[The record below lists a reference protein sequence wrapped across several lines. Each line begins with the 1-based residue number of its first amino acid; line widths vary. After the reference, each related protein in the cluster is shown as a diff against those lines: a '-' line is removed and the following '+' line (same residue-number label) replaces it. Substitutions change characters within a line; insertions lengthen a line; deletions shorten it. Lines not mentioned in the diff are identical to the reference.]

1 MMKLTKSAALL
12 EYKLVSGFEQLQR
25 KLNSEQFADRL
36 EKPLA
41 YWVLPND
48 RHLPLAFMSRTAQ
61 DILSTP
67 FDALYSTPGIG
78 QKKIMALLELLERAA
93 SQDPPGVASP
103 PPPPVE
109 AESPRLPLG
118 AAPPAIAIDAPV
130 DTSIISEALWAQW
143 RVTVTNH
150 GLEKESLGRF
160 AVSLRDLPRV
170 IWNAPLETYSNMS
183 LADIR
188 SMKVHGAKRLNAILS
203 VFGTLHKML
212 TQCSAPQ
219 HLAMQVQP
227 RFLVRVENW
236 VNRVIRHDEIG
247 NPADIRTEFV
257 DPLVEQVRIDAGDH
271 IAKLVIGRLGL
282 EGRSSNVQRTA
293 RQLGLTRARV
303 YQLLQEASDV
313 INTRWPEGQP
323 LLHKVREIVER
334 CSLEESDR
342 RRFDGAIDLFFPE
355 MVDAEKSNGK
365 RDRAS
370 LPAAQGDG
378 AQDTLPQR

>member
-25 KLNSEQFADRL
+25 KLQSERYAERL

-48 RHLPLAFMSRTAQ
+48 RHLPLAFMSRTVQ

-78 QKKIMALLELLERAA
+78 QKKIMALLELLERAV
-93 SQDPPGVASP
+93 SDDPPGVANP
-103 PPPPVE
+103 APLAIE
-109 AESPRLPLG
+109 TESSRLSLDGP
-118 AAPPAIAIDAPV
+118 AAVDGPI
-130 DTSIISEALWAQW
+130 DTSIISESLWAQW
-143 RVTVTNH
+143 QATVINH

-170 IWNAPLETYSNMS
+170 IWNAPLETYSKTS

-203 VFGTLHKML
+203 VFGTLHRTL
-212 TQCSAPQ
+212 TQCSAPA
-219 HLAMQVQP
+219 HLALQVQP
-227 RFLVRVENW
+227 RFLVRLENW

-257 DPLVEQVRIDAGDH
+257 DPLLEQVQIDAGDH
-271 IAKLVIGRLGL
+271 IAKLATGRLGL
-282 EGRSSNVQRTA
+282 GGQGSNVQRTA

-323 LLHKVREIVER
+323 LMCKVREIAGR
-334 CSLEESDR
+334 CAIDESDLR
-342 RRFDGAIDLFFPE
+342 LFNGAIDLFFPE
-355 MVDAEKSNGK
+355 MVDNERARGKRNGAPAVNGK
-365 RDRAS
+365 DDSVHDA
-370 LPAAQGDG
+370 LQE
-378 AQDTLPQR
+378 Q